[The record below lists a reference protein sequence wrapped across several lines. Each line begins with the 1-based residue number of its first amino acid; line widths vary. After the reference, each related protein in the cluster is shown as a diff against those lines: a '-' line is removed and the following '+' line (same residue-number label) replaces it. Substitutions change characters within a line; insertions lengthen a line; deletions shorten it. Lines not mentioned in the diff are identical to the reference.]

1 MKRSLILLAAFAVVL
16 SACKLEISVEMQIDA
31 DGSGNGTFVLSV
43 NDQMRD
49 LIEQDGRTLDPD
61 EMFARFGIDT
71 STVDIVE
78 TREGDFT
85 TWTAASSF
93 ATFEEL
99 KQLFAV
105 GSDLSA
111 IKEASFERVGN
122 EITLTGLID
131 MDLESEIPD
140 NTPVGIET
148 IAQFITITAVVDMPG
163 TVVEHNADRID
174 DEGRLVWDLTL
185 LQPRRPI
192 MVVSD
197 LTSPGSGPS
206 TAVYIGGGIGAAV
219 VVILLLGVF
228 RRRRSKAAS

>member
-31 DGSGNGTFVLSV
+31 DGSGLGSFVLSV

-71 STVDIVE
+71 STVDVIE
-78 TREGDFT
+78 TRDGDFT
-85 TWTAASSF
+85 TWTATAAF
-93 ATFEEL
+93 GTFEEL
-99 KQLFAV
+99 KELFAV

-111 IKEASFERVGN
+111 IKEASFERVGD
-122 EITLTGLID
+122 ELTLSGLID

-140 NTPVGIET
+140 NAPVGIET

-185 LQPRRPI
+185 LEPRRAI

-197 LTSPGSGPS
+197 LTPPTSVPG
-206 TAVYIGGGIGAAV
+206 TAVYIGVGIGAAV
-219 VVILLLGVF
+219 AVALVLRVF
-228 RRRRSKAAS
+228 RRRRSKTAR